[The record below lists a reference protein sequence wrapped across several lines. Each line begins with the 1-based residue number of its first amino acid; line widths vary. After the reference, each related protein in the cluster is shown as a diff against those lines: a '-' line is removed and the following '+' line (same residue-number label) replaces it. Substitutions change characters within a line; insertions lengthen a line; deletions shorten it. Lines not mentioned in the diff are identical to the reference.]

1 MIIAIKPQGILMII
15 IVMVK
20 IMVIAKSVKMHFCVF
35 KRTRRRHSGIDRDQ
49 NFIPIISLVR
59 PVF

>member
-1 MIIAIKPQGILMII
+1 MIIAIKPQGILMI

-35 KRTRRRHSGIDRDQ
+35 KRTRRRHSGIDRD
-49 NFIPIISLVR
+49 FKILFR
-59 PVF
+59 